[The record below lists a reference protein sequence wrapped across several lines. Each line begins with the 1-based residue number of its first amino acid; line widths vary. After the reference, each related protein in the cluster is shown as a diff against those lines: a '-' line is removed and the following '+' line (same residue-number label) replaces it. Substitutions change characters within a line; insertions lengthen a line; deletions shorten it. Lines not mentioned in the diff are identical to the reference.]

1 MGRKLAANQGTSNI
15 ICPFFRCHSDRE
27 IRCEG
32 IMDEST
38 TGISFRSPT
47 KKAFFLRT
55 YCEKQYKACE
65 IYNML
70 MDKYTDE

>member
-1 MGRKLAANQGTSNI
+1 
-15 ICPFFRCHSDRE
+15 
-27 IRCEG
+27 
-32 IMDEST
+32 MDEST
-38 TGISFRSPT
+38 TGISFRRPT

-70 MDKYTDE
+70 MDKYTDD